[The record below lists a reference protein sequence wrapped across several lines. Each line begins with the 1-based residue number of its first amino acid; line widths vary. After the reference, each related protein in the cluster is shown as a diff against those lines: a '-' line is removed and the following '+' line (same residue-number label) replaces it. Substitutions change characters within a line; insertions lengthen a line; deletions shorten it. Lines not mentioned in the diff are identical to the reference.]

1 MWYSTLTSALWAR
14 ERLGRADEA
23 LQDFRRAADAE
34 PHNAEARQAVSRL
47 QQPPPP
53 PPPPPRRR
61 CDQCGGA
68 WAEDRCTGQCG
79 AGAA

>member
-1 MWYSTLTSALWAR
+1 VVPYPNQRLVLRAR

-23 LQDFRRAADAE
+23 LQDFRRAAEAE
-34 PHNAEARQAVSRL
+34 PHNAEARQAISRL

-53 PPPPPRRR
+53 PPPRRR
-61 CDQCGGA
+61 CGQCGGA